1 MNNPKNI
8 HSMQHKKSGSLL
20 MLLLILVVAG
30 VTSCNSYKKIPAPPQ
45 VDSQGIIRDGDQ
57 NKGDTVTIANIPW
70 KQYFTDSKLQ
80 GLIAEGLDKN
90 INLQIALAR
99 IKQSEA
105 SLSMSRASLLPSF
118 SAGVTD
124 DYQITSTSSDMLTNT
139 KNYAKVGFTA
149 AWEIDLWGKLNNQ
162 AKAKY
167 AGYLN
172 SLEYRNLIQ
181 TTLVANIAKAYY
193 NLLALDEQLKIVQ
206 ENIALQQKSAETMQ
220 ALKEAGSQNAA
231 AVEQSNALLYS
242 TQLSAF
248 QIQNLIRQQEDVL
261 SVLLGRKPG
270 AVERATLNDQTIPG
284 QLAYGVPI
292 QMLEKRPDVKQA
304 ELSYCSAFALTKAA
318 KASFFP
324 SLTISSASLGFAGG
338 TYSDL
343 FKPEHIAAEI
353 VAGLTQPIFNK
364 KQIRGNYKIA
374 QAQQE
379 EALLTLQNTVLT
391 AGQEVSDILY
401 GYSASLSKN
410 EYRDKQITSLNNAVD
425 YTQDLLMAG
434 EANYTEVLTAQ
445 KSLLGAQ
452 LDRVSD
458 KLEQLNYTVSLYKAL
473 GGGTK

>member
-1 MNNPKNI
+1 MNNPINMN
-8 HSMQHKKSGSLL
+8 SMLKRNTGRIVF
-20 MLLLILVVAG
+20 LLLVITTIG
-30 VTSCNSYKKIPAPPQ
+30 ITSCNSYKNITPPPQ
-45 VDSQGIIRDGDQ
+45 IDTQGIIRDGDQ
-57 NKGDTVTIANIPW
+57 NKGDSTTIADIPW
-70 KQYFTDSKLQ
+70 KQYFADPKLQ
-80 GLIAEGLDKN
+80 GLISEGLDKN
-90 INLQIALAR
+90 INLQIAVVR

-105 SLSMSRASLLPSF
+105 NLSISRAALLPTF
-118 SAGVTD
+118 SAGVSD
-124 DYQITSTSSDMLTNT
+124 DYLLKSSSSNLLAYST
-139 KNYAKVGFTA
+139 NYSKVGFSA
-149 AWEIDLWGKLNNQ
+149 SWEIDLWGKLNNQ
-162 AKAKY
+162 SRAKY
-167 AGYLN
+167 AGYLSSN
-172 SLEYRNLIQ
+172 EYRNLVQ
-181 TTLVANIAKAYY
+181 TTLVANIAKVYY
-193 NLLALDEQLKIVQ
+193 SLLALDEQLKITR
-206 ENIALQQKSAETMQ
+206 ENIDLQQKSAESMQ
-220 ALKEAGSQNAA
+220 ELKDAGQQNAA

-248 QIQNLIRQQEDVL
+248 QIQSAIRQQEDAL
-261 SVLLGRKPG
+261 CILLGRKPG
-270 AVERATLNDQTIPG
+270 AVERTSLSDQSVPG

-292 QMLEKRPDVKQA
+292 QMLEKRPDIKQA
-304 ELSYCSAFALTKAA
+304 ELSYCSAYALTKAA

-338 TYSDL
+338 DYADL

-353 VAGLTQPIFNK
+353 IAGLTQPIFNK

-379 EALLTLQNTVLT
+379 EALLTLQNSVLT

-410 EYRDKQITSLNNAVD
+410 EYREKQIKSLTNAVD
-425 YTQDLLMAG
+425 YTRDLLMAG